1 MCLRP
6 AVRGQLMSNGANPGI
21 PVLDTILVTGIAAA
35 LLLLLVWAIIRLA
48 RSSAV
53 TAGERLGL
61 LLFCLIFPVLGPVCT
76 LVILARR
83 ESVRR

>member
-1 MCLRP
+1 M
-6 AVRGQLMSNGANPGI
+6 GEGANPTI
-21 PVLDTILVTGIAAA
+21 PAGETILVTGIAAA
-35 LLLLLVWAIIRLA
+35 LLLLLVWAVIRLA

-76 LVILARR
+76 LVVLARR

>member
-1 MCLRP
+1 MN
-6 AVRGQLMSNGANPGI
+6 NGANPTI
-21 PVLDTILVTGIAAA
+21 PTGDTVLVSGIAAA
-35 LLLLLVWAIIRLA
+35 LLLLLVWAVIRLA

-61 LLFCLIFPVLGPVCT
+61 LLFCLIFPVLGPICT

-83 ESVRR
+83 ESVRRS

>member
-1 MCLRP
+1 M
-6 AVRGQLMSNGANPGI
+6 NDGANPTI
-21 PVLDTILVTGIAAA
+21 PAAETFLVSGIAAG
-35 LLLLLVWAIIRLA
+35 LLLLLVWAVIRLA

-61 LLFCLIFPVLGPVCT
+61 LLFCLIFPVLGPICT
-76 LVILARR
+76 LVILSRR

>member
-1 MCLRP
+1 M
-6 AVRGQLMSNGANPGI
+6 NDGANPTI
-21 PVLDTILVTGIAAA
+21 PAVDTVLVSGIAAA
-35 LLLLLVWAIIRLA
+35 LLLLLVWAVIRLA

-53 TAGERLGL
+53 TAGERFGL
-61 LLFCLIFPVLGPVCT
+61 LLFCLIFPVLGPICT